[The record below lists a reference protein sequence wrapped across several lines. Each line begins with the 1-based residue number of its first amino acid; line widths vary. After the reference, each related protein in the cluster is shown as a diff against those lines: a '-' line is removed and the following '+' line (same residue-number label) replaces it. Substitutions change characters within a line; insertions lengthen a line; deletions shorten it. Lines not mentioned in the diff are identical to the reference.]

1 VIREYYILKPDGIR
15 DGPYAEEEVLD
26 LLEGGGVTPDA
37 PCLDAS
43 SGRVCEAGA
52 LFKVINPEA
61 EPASPPAPVPW
72 QPAPLPESDEPP
84 EPPGASAL
92 PDKPPAHVLYRGNP
106 CFLTYWRSALLATV
120 LWSAGWL
127 ARDRFPALLPLC
139 LAAGAVVLLAAVLRR
154 LSRQYSI
161 SSVRVEMV
169 EGLLARSSRELR
181 IDDIRAI
188 NVSRKGLTG
197 LLGIGTITFS
207 SAAGAPDD
215 VVFQNVSRA
224 AALKEM
230 VRRIQ
235 DSGA

>member
-52 LFKVINPEA
+52 LFKVINPEL

-72 QPAPLPESDEPP
+72 QPAPFPESEG
-84 EPPGASAL
+84 PPGASAL
-92 PDKPPAHVLYRGNP
+92 PDKPPARLLYRGNP
-106 CFLTYWRSALLATV
+106 CFLTYWRSGLLASL
-120 LWSAGWL
+120 LWSGGWL

-154 LSRQYSI
+154 LSRQYFI
-161 SSVRVEMV
+161 SSARVEIV

-181 IDDIRAI
+181 IADIRAI
-188 NVSRKGLTG
+188 NVTRKGPTG
-197 LLGIGTITFS
+197 LLGIGTLGFS

-215 VVFQNVSRA
+215 VVFQSVWRA
-224 AALKEM
+224 SSLKEM

-235 DSGA
+235 DTDP